1 MQLVFSHFCFS
12 LSYGTK
18 WHDCSRPRLL
28 FLDWLTSACPA
39 LHMSA
44 VTLWSSL
51 GLPKWGGTVRVIIL
65 ANHYS
70 INKNY
75 FLKSIS
81 FYVKHLFKFIH
92 YRFSGKKILSL
103 T

>member
-28 FLDWLTSACPA
+28 FLDWLTSACPT

-44 VTLWSSL
+44 VTMVFFGIAQVGWDSSCDN
-51 GLPKWGGTVRVIIL
+51 T
-65 ANHYS
+65 S
-70 INKNY
+70 
-75 FLKSIS
+75 
-81 FYVKHLFKFIH
+81 
-92 YRFSGKKILSL
+92 
-103 T
+103 

>member
-1 MQLVFSHFCFS
+1 MIAAGPDCFFWTGSHQPVLPCTCQLS
-12 LSYGTK
+12 
-18 WHDCSRPRLL
+18 
-28 FLDWLTSACPA
+28 
-39 LHMSA
+39 
-44 VTLWSSL
+44 LWSSL